1 MDSQTKRE
9 IWFHTIGTIITV
21 SFVISA
27 LCSSSSAPFVSAA
40 AITVMGDPV
49 AAWWPGRRSLA
60 SSYIQRSAAP
70 KHGEP
75 DHRHHCEKQLNPIHG
90 K

>member
-49 AAWWPGRRSLA
+49 AAW
-60 SSYIQRSAAP
+60 
-70 KHGEP
+70 
-75 DHRHHCEKQLNPIHG
+75 
-90 K
+90 